1 MRKGRYDKNKEKNRN
16 NEKIEY
22 SAMIIVKNGDDRVQN
37 WSRKLRVMVGY
48 RTFVISSLILTGAI
62 VFLFMINNVRTEQ
75 YDYEDKEFLLTNETI
90 RAVKTVEDP
99 VKTELER
106 NRAASEVA
114 DVYQFK
120 EEDKENRIA
129 IITSLFD
136 YVEEVQEEFTPTD
149 SVTGTEPDTDADKD
163 KDKVPEDTVDKQVK
177 QLKENLN
184 ALEKEGEGLRFSDDA
199 LASLLKLE
207 KYKLQN
213 LQTVLT
219 TNVKE
224 VMSEP
229 IRSEQLVAAKNDIED
244 RIRENTLIPEN
255 VLPTAI
261 LIGRYSIVENET
273 LDVEQTE
280 ARIGQAKAGVEPTRI
295 LQGQVIVQEGQIID
309 KEVIR
314 QLKLVGML
322 TNQSSLK
329 PIFGLLLFVALCMWL
344 FYMQLSKWNADRG
357 DKQRAIIVLML
368 IFIFS
373 VSGMKL
379 ISLVSENFDVTI
391 AFLFPTALA
400 PMLVRSLINERFAVL
415 ITVVTAAVAGVIFQE
430 GYSAVLQMEITLYIL
445 FGGLAGLYIIQ
456 GAEKRTHLL
465 QTSMSVAVVNL
476 IFMAFYLLMAQS
488 NYGWSELLFYGIAA
502 LTSGLLS
509 GALTIGLLPFFESA
523 FGLISAMKLIEL
535 SNPNHPLLKKIL
547 TETPGTY
554 HHSVMVANLADAA
567 CESIGADGLLARVGC
582 YYHDIGKTKRP
593 GFFIENQMSHAN
605 PHDSLPPEVSR
616 DIILAH
622 GTDGAAIL
630 RKHKMPK
637 EIIEIAEQHHGTS
650 LLKYFY
656 VKAKEEGKDILE
668 DDFRY
673 SGPKPQKKET
683 AIISIADSVEAAV
696 RSMREPTKEKIQEIV
711 HTIVKDKLQD
721 GQFDD
726 CDLTIK
732 ELKTVERVL
741 CETLNG
747 IFHSRIEYPQ

>member
-1 MRKGRYDKNKEKNRN
+1 M
-16 NEKIEY
+16 
-22 SAMIIVKNGDDRVQN
+22 QN
-37 WSRKLRVMVGY
+37 WHRKLQMVVGY
-48 RTFVISSLILTGAI
+48 RTFAISALILTGAI
-62 VFLFMINNVRTEQ
+62 IFLFLINNVRTET
-75 YDYEDKEFLLTNETI
+75 YDFENKKFLLTDETI
-90 RAVKTVEDP
+90 RSVKTVEDP
-99 VKTELER
+99 VKTEQER
-106 NRAASEVA
+106 NKAASEVA
-114 DVYQFK
+114 TVYQFT
-120 EEDKENRIA
+120 EEIRDNRVA
-129 IITSLFD
+129 IVNSIFD
-136 YVEEVQEEFTPTD
+136 YIEEVKTNMDNKELIDDQEPI
-149 SVTGTEPDTDADKD
+149 
-163 KDKVPEDTVDKQVK
+163 EDTEVNDETETISDKKIMDEQIAK
-177 QLKENLN
+177 LKENLSV
-184 ALEKEGEGLRFSDDA
+184 LETDGEGLRFSDNA

-207 KYKLQN
+207 EKQLNALQN
-213 LQTVLT
+213 VLT
-219 TNVKE
+219 TNVKN

-229 IRSEQLVAAKNDIED
+229 IRSDQVPKAKNDIEK
-244 RIRENTLIPEN
+244 RLRGNITIPED
-255 VLPTAI
+255 VLSTAI
-261 LIGRYSIVENET
+261 LIGRYSIVENE
-273 LDVEQTE
+273 VFNKEQTE
-280 ARIGQAKAGVEPTRI
+280 ARIEQAKSSVEPTRI

-309 KEVIR
+309 KEVLR
-314 QLKLVGML
+314 QLELVGML

-329 PIFGLLLFVALCMWL
+329 PIFGLLLFISLCMWL
-344 FYMQLSKWNADRG
+344 FYVQLSKWRADKD
-357 DKQRAIIVLML
+357 DKQKALVVLMI

-373 VSGMKL
+373 VSVMKL

-415 ITVVTAAVAGVIFQE
+415 ITVVTAAVAGVVFQE
-430 GYSAVLQMEITLYIL
+430 GYSAVLQMEIALYIL

-456 GAEKRTHLL
+456 GAEKRTQLL
-465 QTSMSVAVVNL
+465 QTSMSVAVVNV
-476 IFMAFYLLMAQS
+476 IFMAFYLLMTQS
-488 NYGWSELLFYGIAA
+488 SYGLSELLFYAVAA

-523 FGLISAMKLIEL
+523 FGIISAMKLIEL

-593 GFFIENQMSHAN
+593 GFFIENQMSYAN
-605 PHDSLPPEVSR
+605 PHDSLPPETSR

-622 GTDGAAIL
+622 GTDGAKML
-630 RKHKMPK
+630 RKYKMPK

-656 VKAKEEGKDILE
+656 VKAKEEGKVINE
-668 DDFRY
+668 DDYRY
-673 SGPKPQKKET
+673 SAPKPQKKET

-696 RSMREPTKEKIQEIV
+696 RSMKEPTQEKIQEIV

-747 IFHSRIEYPQ
+747 IFHSRIEYPK

>member
-1 MRKGRYDKNKEKNRN
+1 M
-16 NEKIEY
+16 
-22 SAMIIVKNGDDRVQN
+22 QN
-37 WSRKLRVMVGY
+37 WHRKLQMVVGY
-48 RTFVISSLILTGAI
+48 RTFAISALILTGLI
-62 VFLFMINNVRTEQ
+62 IFLFLINNVRTET
-75 YDYEDKEFLLTNETI
+75 YDFENKKFLLTDETI
-90 RAVKTVEDP
+90 RSVKTVEDP
-99 VKTELER
+99 VKTEQER
-106 NRAASEVA
+106 NKAASEVA
-114 DVYQFK
+114 TVYQFT
-120 EEDKENRIA
+120 EEISDNRVAIVNSIFDYIEEVKTNIDDKELIDDKEPIDDTEVNNETETINDNKNIDDQIA
-129 IITSLFD
+129 
-136 YVEEVQEEFTPTD
+136 
-149 SVTGTEPDTDADKD
+149 K
-163 KDKVPEDTVDKQVK
+163 
-177 QLKENLN
+177 LKENLSV
-184 ALEKEGEGLRFSDDA
+184 LETDGEGLRFSDDA
-199 LASLLKLE
+199 LASLLSLE
-207 KYKLQN
+207 EEQLNTLQN
-213 LQTVLT
+213 VLT
-219 TNVKE
+219 TNVKN

-229 IRSEQLVAAKNDIED
+229 IRSDQVAKAKNEIEK
-244 RIRENTLIPEN
+244 RLRGNITIPEN
-255 VLPTAI
+255 VLSTAI
-261 LIGRYSIVENET
+261 LIGRYSIVENEV
-273 LDVEQTE
+273 LNKEQTE
-280 ARIGQAKAGVEPTRI
+280 ARIEQAKSSVEPTRI

-309 KEVIR
+309 KEVLR
-314 QLKLVGML
+314 QLELVGML

-329 PIFGLLLFVALCMWL
+329 PIFGLLLFISLCMWL
-344 FYMQLSKWNADRG
+344 FYVQLSKWRADKD
-357 DKQRAIIVLML
+357 DKQKALVVLMI

-373 VSGMKL
+373 VSVMKL

-415 ITVVTAAVAGVIFQE
+415 ITVVTAAVAGVVFQE
-430 GYSAVLQMEITLYIL
+430 GYSAVLQMEIALYIL

-456 GAEKRTHLL
+456 GAEKRTQLL
-465 QTSMSVAVVNL
+465 QTSMSVAVVNV
-476 IFMAFYLLMAQS
+476 IFMAFYLLMTQS
-488 NYGWSELLFYGIAA
+488 SYGLSELLFYAIAA
-502 LTSGLLS
+502 ITSGLLS

-523 FGLISAMKLIEL
+523 FGIISAMKLIEL

-605 PHDSLPPEVSR
+605 PHDSLPPETSR

-622 GTDGAAIL
+622 GTDGAKML
-630 RKHKMPK
+630 RKYKMPK

-656 VKAKEEGKDILE
+656 VKAKEEGKVINE
-668 DDFRY
+668 DDYRY

-696 RSMREPTKEKIQEIV
+696 RSMKEPTHEKIQEIV

-747 IFHSRIEYPQ
+747 IFHSRIEYPK